1 MTGIISDNVG
11 RAGGLVK
18 AAGGGGSLV
27 RLETK
32 TVAASSYDFETGLSS
47 TYDQFMLVW
56 RLKPV
61 TDGAYF
67 EVQVGTGSV
76 TYQTSGYEWLTAHWS
91 NEVNNIKTHDES
103 DSKMRPHSDRG
114 VGNAGSEGCTGKMF
128 FNSPS
133 STDIYTMFHWTGYV
147 INDSTDG
154 FVTPG
159 GGHWE
164 GATDAGTGIRLK
176 FSSGNISGEA
186 SLYGVVRE

>member
-61 TDGAYF
+61 TDSAF
-67 EVQVGTGSV
+67 LEVQVATGDPPS
-76 TYQTSGYEWLTAHWS
+76 YQAGSSYEWLTARWS
-91 NEVNNIKTHDES
+91 NEVNNIKTHNEG

-114 VGNAGSEGCTGKMF
+114 VGNAGSEGWTGKMF

-133 STDIYTMFHWTGYV
+133 STDIYTMFHWTG
-147 INDSTDG
+147 
-154 FVTPG
+154 
-159 GGHWE
+159 
-164 GATDAGTGIRLK
+164 
-176 FSSGNISGEA
+176 
-186 SLYGVVRE
+186 